1 MVSNGV
7 DVTSF
12 HENMMQKD
20 KKARVLD
27 IWNIAK
33 MMIRILRAWSEQ
45 DNIDI
50 KILIIKSIKMNHTW
64 YKQFPLPPAKIY

>member
-33 MMIRILRAWSEQ
+33 MMIRILRASSEQ

-50 KILIIKSIKMNHTW
+50 KILIIKSIKMNHT
-64 YKQFPLPPAKIY
+64 

>member
-12 HENMMQKD
+12 HENMMQED

-33 MMIRILRAWSEQ
+33 MMIRILRA
-45 DNIDI
+45 
-50 KILIIKSIKMNHTW
+50 
-64 YKQFPLPPAKIY
+64 